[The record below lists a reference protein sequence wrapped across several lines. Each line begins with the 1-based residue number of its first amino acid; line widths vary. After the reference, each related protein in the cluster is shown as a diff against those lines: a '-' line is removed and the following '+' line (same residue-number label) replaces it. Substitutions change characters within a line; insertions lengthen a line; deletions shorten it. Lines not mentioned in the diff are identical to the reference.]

1 MTPYHPYLNTIF
13 KVSEKYFGRVFT
25 EDQLANFKAQC
36 YKQIRGDKRSTIDQF
51 ISLYCS
57 TVKDMFQ
64 ANYTEIDHRLADFLE
79 SDKSKMKIL
88 WGNCLDFMKSM
99 KSESVQLMVTSPPY
113 YNARDYSN
121 WDNLDDYLIEM
132 ESIIKESFRVLD
144 NHRPFVF
151 NVGDIFDNDHKH
163 TRSSWGKRRIPL
175 GAYFTS
181 MFENVGFHFV
191 DDFIWDKGEVQSQRH
206 KNGLNPFPLYQ
217 YPVNCYEH
225 IFIFYK
231 HRLDETLY
239 PCPICGCLKVNGNAY
254 SGVGVK
260 SWECKNLDCME
271 RSEGNRGKRFSYRS
285 YVMNGL
291 KSNCNIIEADLLK
304 VWRRDLVQFP
314 PVIKINCNGENSIGH
329 TAPYPREIPVY
340 ATKVFSG
347 LGETVLDPFAGSFTT
362 AIEATK
368 LGRHGVGIELNKDLF
383 RESILSNA
391 SNQLQH
397 CPIVPNKPWIEYD
410 HAS

>member
-1 MTPYHPYLNTIF
+1 M
-13 KVSEKYFGRVFT
+13 
-25 EDQLANFKAQC
+25 
-36 YKQIRGDKRSTIDQF
+36 
-51 ISLYCS
+51 
-57 TVKDMFQ
+57 
-64 ANYTEIDHRLADFLE
+64 
-79 SDKSKMKIL
+79 
-88 WGNCLDFMKSM
+88 
-99 KSESVQLMVTSPPY
+99 
-113 YNARDYSN
+113 
-121 WDNLDDYLIEM
+121 
-132 ESIIKESFRVLD
+132 
-144 NHRPFVF
+144 
-151 NVGDIFDNDHKH
+151 
-163 TRSSWGKRRIPL
+163 
-175 GAYFTS
+175 
-181 MFENVGFHFV
+181 
-191 DDFIWDKGEVQSQRH
+191 QSQRH
-206 KNGLNPFPLYQ
+206 KNGVNPFPLYQ

-225 IFIFYK
+225 IFVFYK

-239 PCPICGCLKVNGNAY
+239 PYPICGCLKVNGNAY

-340 ATKVFSG
+340 STKVFSG

-391 SNQLQH
+391 SNQLLH

-410 HAS
+410 YA